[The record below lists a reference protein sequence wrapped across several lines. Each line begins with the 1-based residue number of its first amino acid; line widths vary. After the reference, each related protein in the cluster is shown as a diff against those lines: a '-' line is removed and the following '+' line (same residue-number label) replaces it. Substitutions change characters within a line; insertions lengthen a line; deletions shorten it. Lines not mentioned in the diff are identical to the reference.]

1 MPEVRAQ
8 PVCIIVPGRPVPK
21 ARPRLAVRGRTAY
34 VYTPPETVAY
44 QEFVR
49 MCALTRFRK
58 PIEGPVGMRIALYFA
73 GKRTPD
79 LTNVVKA
86 IEDGMT
92 GVAYMD
98 DGQVKCLI
106 AEMKQVESRSEE
118 RAEVEVWELEAVEDA
133 V

>member
-1 MPEVRAQ
+1 MAGVT
-8 PVCIIVPGRPVPK
+8 VVIPGRPVPK

-49 MCALTRFRK
+49 MCALARIRQ
-58 PIEGPVGMRIALYFA
+58 PIEGPVGMRVVLYFA
-73 GKRTPD
+73 GRRTPD

-92 GVAYMD
+92 GTVYRD
-98 DGQVKCLI
+98 DSQVKCLV
-106 AEMKQVESRSEE
+106 AEMRQVESRSEE
-118 RAEVEVWELEAVEDA
+118 RAEVEVWEIEASEA
-133 V
+133 AG